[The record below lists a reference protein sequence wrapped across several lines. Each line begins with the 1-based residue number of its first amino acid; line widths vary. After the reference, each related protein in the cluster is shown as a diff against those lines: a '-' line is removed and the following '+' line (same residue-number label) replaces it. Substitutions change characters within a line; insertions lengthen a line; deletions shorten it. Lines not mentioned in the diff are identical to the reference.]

1 MEKEASTTNEVAT
14 GVFNI
19 LKELTVLIVAP
30 PWGGAHLEN
39 GQMLFEG
46 SPSAYG
52 LSWALQAA
60 PKRSTNRC

>member
-46 SPSAYG
+46 SPSAHG
-52 LSWALQAA
+52 R
-60 PKRSTNRC
+60 P